1 MSQSTALSLHEQTD
15 PPALDLADA
24 RRARIIAA
32 ATEAFLEHGYAGA
45 TTAMVARA
53 ARVSKRTVYDH
64 FECKRDLLA
73 AVIRMKQPLLI
84 ALPRPPEEDV
94 PVLEGLSRIFLL
106 DLPPEVQT
114 ERIRLLDLIL
124 REGLAYPD
132 INAFLYESGVLR
144 MKEPLEAWLERE
156 RARGKIAFDD
166 ADACATM
173 LLDLVFGALQPRRRT
188 THPPGFERQRAEIL
202 MRLRVFLAGC
212 AEVRLH

>member
-1 MSQSTALSLHEQTD
+1 MSESTALSLQEQTD

-24 RRARIIAA
+24 RLARIIAA
-32 ATEAFLEHGYAGA
+32 ATQAFLEHGYAGA

-64 FECKRDLLA
+64 FNCKRDLLA
-73 AVIRMKQPLLI
+73 AVVGMKKPLLI
-84 ALPRPPEEDV
+84 ALPRPAEEDV

-106 DLPPEVQT
+106 DLPPETQM

-132 INAFLYESGVLR
+132 INAYLYESGVLQ
-144 MKEPLEAWLERE
+144 MKEPLVDWLEAE

-166 ADACATM
+166 ADACARM
-173 LLDLVFGALQPRRRT
+173 LLDLVFGALQPRRRGVQ
-188 THPPGFERQRAEIL
+188 PPSFEEQRAEIV
-202 MRLRVFLAGC
+202 MRLRMFLAGC
-212 AEVRLH
+212 GEVRLH